1 MLIYSEVCLIG
12 HRCYS
17 VKKVRLLNY
26 SAFSSAV
33 CYWTQ
38 MFFCEKYVHSYNSAV
53 CWENPNVY
61 FKIRKD
67 GSPVRNLIHW
77 CLPKEG
83 FFVFP
88 LAQVILFCFFCA
100 CAIVHSQRYIPRCR
114 WLEAQSKYRLCNP
127 QFVPRGPTN
136 TGCATCIS
144 FPRGNE
150 DSWAFS
156 TNF

>member
-53 CWENPNVY
+53 CWENPTKRILQNPKRWKPRPQFDPLV
-61 FKIRKD
+61 FAKGGGFCIPSRSGNFVLFFLCMRD
-67 GSPVRNLIHW
+67 CECTVELIPSSG
-77 CLPKEG
+77 L
-83 FFVFP
+83 
-88 LAQVILFCFFCA
+88 
-100 CAIVHSQRYIPRCR
+100 RD
-114 WLEAQSKYRLCNP
+114 LEAFLVS
-127 QFVPRGPTN
+127 
-136 TGCATCIS
+136 S
-144 FPRGNE
+144 M
-150 DSWAFS
+150 
-156 TNF
+156 

>member
-53 CWENPNVY
+53 CWENPIKRILQNPKRWKPRPQFDPLV
-61 FKIRKD
+61 FAKGGGFCIPSRSGNFCVKILCVINIVNALTRIRTVK
-67 GSPVRNLIHW
+67 LIPSSG
-77 CLPKEG
+77 L
-83 FFVFP
+83 
-88 LAQVILFCFFCA
+88 
-100 CAIVHSQRYIPRCR
+100 RD
-114 WLEAQSKYRLCNP
+114 LEAFLVS
-127 QFVPRGPTN
+127 
-136 TGCATCIS
+136 S
-144 FPRGNE
+144 M
-150 DSWAFS
+150 
-156 TNF
+156 